1 MNSIIDNLPDRGKTL
16 LNYIKDFYTK
26 NKYGPTFGEIL
37 QALNWST
44 KSLVDYW
51 VQQLEQRGLVE
62 RVPRHPRSL
71 KPTPLA
77 LGALA

>member
-1 MNSIIDNLPDRGKTL
+1 VNSIIDNLPSRGKTL
-16 LNYIKDFYTK
+16 LEYITNFHAK

-37 QALNWST
+37 NDLGWST

-62 RVPRHPRSL
+62 RIPRHPRSL

-77 LGALA
+77 LGG